1 MASTNLAA
9 AIDKVAAV
17 RATGSADA
25 AHTEALLRAGVFAEQ
40 AAPIVKRISAALAD
54 LNAVMAATV
63 PAGTQVEQDFLQ
75 KTRIGWTAAKIVSLA
90 PTVDLDWP
98 DAAVLAER
106 HAQVKLAEVG

>member
-25 AHTEALLRAGVFAEQ
+25 AHAEALLRAGVFADR
-40 AAPIVKRISAALAD
+40 AAPIVKRISEAVAD
-54 LNAVMAATV
+54 LERLYADVI
-63 PAGTQVEQDFLQ
+63 PAGTSVERCFGE
-75 KTRIGWTAAKIVSLA
+75 TRLGFAVMKLVSLGPVA
-90 PTVDLDWP
+90 DRDWP